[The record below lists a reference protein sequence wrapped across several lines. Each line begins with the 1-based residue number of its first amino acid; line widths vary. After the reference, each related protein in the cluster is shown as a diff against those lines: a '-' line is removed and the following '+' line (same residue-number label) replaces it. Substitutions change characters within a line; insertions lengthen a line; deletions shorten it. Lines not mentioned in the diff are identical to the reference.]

1 MWPAAFSQQGQSQ
14 AGRQHSQTSV
24 VFEYADRNIKNQSAS
39 SEVHVDSITTPGQ
52 GQEAV
57 PEVWTEAILGVVL
70 HLERPQPGD
79 SVSALVSL

>member
-57 PEVWTEAILGVVL
+57 PEVWTEAILGVV
-70 HLERPQPGD
+70 PQPGD
-79 SVSALVSL
+79 SVSPLVSL